1 MESSHCQLS
10 SRLTDRLSGDNTN
23 GFADIDDITGGKV
36 STIAALAD
44 PDLGSQ
50 VSGERMMMR
59 LRIFSSGNLNRDTIE
74 HIIMIGRSGLTIMRL
89 VFGSMICSAQI
100 IFKLNFIDRNRNSQ
114 RFSISAAISSVQ
126 YRPAVSLFFLPSCSM
141 SRISPLDR
149 VRDGFSQNAAGDAV
163 TYRTTIS
170 SIHDVVRVLFWR
182 IGDTSTPSSVPQSGI
197 VITTS

>member
-1 MESSHCQLS
+1 
-10 SRLTDRLSGDNTN
+10 
-23 GFADIDDITGGKV
+23 
-36 STIAALAD
+36 
-44 PDLGSQ
+44 
-50 VSGERMMMR
+50 
-59 LRIFSSGNLNRDTIE
+59 
-74 HIIMIGRSGLTIMRL
+74 
-89 VFGSMICSAQI
+89 
-100 IFKLNFIDRNRNSQ
+100 
-114 RFSISAAISSVQ
+114 
-126 YRPAVSLFFLPSCSM
+126 M